1 MTHPSEAADTV
12 DLARAG
18 RTLRRGWRIILAC
31 TLAGVLVALA
41 VNTFARPR
49 FDGTATV
56 LLRSGGDDPRA
67 SLLSQVQGL
76 AGGLLPS
83 GAGSPIET
91 EVGILSSRAVAA
103 HVVDSLELS
112 VSVLDP
118 EATAPNRIV
127 SGVRTQ
133 GSFAPRLYD
142 FTRQA
147 NGAYRFVSKLDSG
160 TVVPGSPAQL
170 GVGSLTLASSE
181 SLPSHFRL
189 QISDRN
195 DAITD
200 LTEALT
206 VDHAKGELATVK
218 YTANDSLMAGAVPNA
233 IVATYMARRTTTDR
247 GVNQRRVEFLSN
259 KLDSLNGALA
269 EREVD
274 LRRQQES
281 SGVIDPVEVGRL
293 ELQRASAL
301 RESLTDIEVERA
313 AAEHLI
319 AGVQAHTM
327 TPRQLASFPAFLKGG
342 GVSGLL
348 TQLITVES
356 QRDALLGTRTAND
369 PQVVALDRAATDLE
383 NQMLPLTQTYVASLA
398 QQQRGLDQQFD
409 SLRTVIATLPATAQS
424 AGRLQ
429 RDVLELSKLTAGVQ
443 AQLVDAKLAAIGEG
457 GDVHQLDVAEV
468 PRHASFPRPNLFL
481 AAGAGAGLLGGAML
495 ALIMGSFGRWVQEP
509 LEIERTTGIPAL
521 AFDPADPLMLGGAAS
536 RSILVAP
543 TDRTAMVQPVV
554 QRLFRTATSRGLSAT
569 TLDLTEATAPVDVH
583 GAISRL
589 EQSHDLVIVQL
600 PALASDVAAG
610 ALQDGRPVLLVAPQ
624 HRAERS
630 RIEASVQL
638 LKRLGVPCAGVVM
651 SGGLAAPRLSIR
663 PWMRS
668 AT

>member
-1 MTHPSEAADTV
+1 GGERRGAAQRGVLRGCGVDRPRRDRRCRRNNGERQPEQGRHHPRRRSHPSDGLAAHTGRDDPASVGRPGPRWPAQLAGPEHSLRCESQPRGGFVHSVRDQVDMTHPSEAADTV

-327 TPRQLASFPAFLKGG
+327 TPRQLASFP
-342 GVSGLL
+342 
-348 TQLITVES
+348 
-356 QRDALLGTRTAND
+356 
-369 PQVVALDRAATDLE
+369 
-383 NQMLPLTQTYVASLA
+383 
-398 QQQRGLDQQFD
+398 
-409 SLRTVIATLPATAQS
+409 
-424 AGRLQ
+424 
-429 RDVLELSKLTAGVQ
+429 
-443 AQLVDAKLAAIGEG
+443 
-457 GDVHQLDVAEV
+457 
-468 PRHASFPRPNLFL
+468 
-481 AAGAGAGLLGGAML
+481 
-495 ALIMGSFGRWVQEP
+495 
-509 LEIERTTGIPAL
+509 
-521 AFDPADPLMLGGAAS
+521 
-536 RSILVAP
+536 
-543 TDRTAMVQPVV
+543 
-554 QRLFRTATSRGLSAT
+554 
-569 TLDLTEATAPVDVH
+569 
-583 GAISRL
+583 
-589 EQSHDLVIVQL
+589 
-600 PALASDVAAG
+600 
-610 ALQDGRPVLLVAPQ
+610 
-624 HRAERS
+624 
-630 RIEASVQL
+630 
-638 LKRLGVPCAGVVM
+638 
-651 SGGLAAPRLSIR
+651 
-663 PWMRS
+663 
-668 AT
+668 